1 MADQRI
7 VQLVDQAAHRYGVP
21 IGLARA
27 LVKQESGFNPNA
39 RSPVGAGGLM
49 QLMPGTA
56 EGLGVKDVYDPVQN
70 VDGGMRMLSN
80 LIHQFKSIPLALAAY
95 NAGSGAVRKYGGI
108 PPYAETQNYVKSIM
122 SAMGSPGDLGGGTG
136 GPPAPPA
143 LPQAPDAG
151 TPAGPGMSPLLQAL
165 QGATPTDQGIEAMQG
180 LGGLTARVQQA
191 TQEQEPMIQSLLQD
205 VGQTSTTKSQG
216 NPYQPTQLIPHGGGL
231 NGKIPMALGG
241 KNPYENLHFAGHVD
255 FQHVNPRLLQALD
268 KEAAKLG
275 HVITVISG
283 YRSNAYS
290 SRVGGFS
297 GDPHTRGLAVDAYVG
312 GHPIGD
318 VVPPEVWAKYGIRSG
333 NTPGFYKG
341 KPDPEH
347 LDLVGVPVKGGKK

>member
-1 MADQRI
+1 MAKQNLQ
-7 VQLVDQAAHRYGVP
+7 QLADAYAQKYGVP
-21 IGLARA
+21 PALGRA
-27 LVKQESGFNPNA
+27 VIKQESGWNPNA

-49 QLMPGTA
+49 QLMPATA
-56 EGLGVKDVYDPVQN
+56 RGFGVTNLFDPHQNLDAGMKYLG
-70 VDGGMRMLSN
+70 N
-80 LIHQFKSIPLALAAY
+80 LLHQFKDPRLALAAY
-95 NAGSGAVRKYGGI
+95 NAGPAAVTHYGGV

-122 SAMGSPGDLGGGTG
+122 GNLGGDTG
-136 GPPAPPA
+136 PAPG
-143 LPQAPDAG
+143 AP
-151 TPAGPGMSPLLQAL
+151 PSPIQVQPGIPGAPTANPLMQAL
-165 QGATPTDQGIEAMQG
+165 QEAAPTDQDVATLQK
-180 LGGLTARVQQA
+180 LGGTAARAAQG
-191 TQEQEPMIQSLLQD
+191 TQEQAPMIQSLLQD

-268 KEAAKLG
+268 KEASKLG
-275 HVITVISG
+275 QVITVISG

-290 SRVGGFS
+290 SRVGGFA